1 MSYCDDKKLVINISK
16 EARAEIE
23 ARLESGIAD
32 MIEYPFDKS
41 PLLKEKFKSAT
52 NIVEKRD
59 LKQQILKERKRF
71 IEHNK
76 LFKHLL
82 DGSIQSLHESNAL
95 VMPNDFVDNR
105 LDWIQGLFQEAYGQ
119 SAFSRRDKGVEMSGL
134 NNSEKWDDGKIR
146 YILNKVKRW
155 EKRAEKEV
163 DLNSYEDTIKKPLL
177 TAASLD
183 TSGQA
188 RKLVEMTQSL
198 LDSHLQKGYPWKI
211 SIIDPNTGQK
221 NPISLESIDNKISAI
236 GARGDVPELNL
247 NQKVFAVSQLS
258 EELLHDEVRNIMP
271 RDIPTNPKDFI
282 KWRNSWGG
290 KKFFEMI
297 KFESERHEIGDNE
310 SKYVMIPLHSDKV
323 GVKWL
328 KKQRN
333 LQLQQGSISI
343 NPGEKENAF
352 LIYRIPDDIS
362 GFFSDI
368 KKNQSITE
376 ESLKKHL
383 LPSELEEGFF
393 TAQEHRLYKYE
404 NIPNSLT
411 PKRKYANWKRGVKFN
426 DAIYEPSDGWMP
438 EMWEAIDMQREWNQ
452 LFFEKVL
459 KKQYK
464 ESIYEYQSYVQQVT
478 SQLTKQGWDLES
490 IKELMDKVN
499 DIGGIEFNI
508 HEDKD
513 GNFMSANSYVRKAS
527 KWSYGHIKFERPV
540 YESMMEEAMHI
551 VKSSYLPEIEAQLAT
566 DYNILES
573 DESSIGEISESTE
586 RIAEFENKKEYYESM
601 VENMGKKL
609 YGESDTD
616 LERRDMMA
624 VSRILASKGR
634 TLFTDH
640 KRRRKDRGVWQEYVD
655 QSTRANEL
663 TLLKL
668 QLLKSVLAL
677 QHNPKLVNYLV
688 DQTRASSGHADIE
701 SGFLNLNYSDQTIA
715 NMFGDDIDA
724 EGIRDRG
731 LIYRGYKT
739 GANLGGWTS
748 LTNNTQRINNVIN
761 YGFKST
767 FESIRAVMYGDE
779 NFKDPQEIRRQ
790 VEETGVLH
798 PGNAFIDMLTMGID
812 MDATSEYKEMLLPLV
827 DTVRLWQ
834 STSLPDFL
842 NNSKGWDKLISSAQR
857 RGAVGEKIQI
867 EELKR
872 VKTELY
878 KIMHD
883 PTANNEKERK
893 RLSKRFKD
901 LRIGLTQNN
910 INRLVKWKLQ
920 WFPLGVGEKL
930 FTMSGSEEQMR
941 LESAYQGLR
950 EAYNMGRV
958 NVPSDRKWKYTDSED
973 AVDMARLYVYY
984 NLFGFTKVIAPKAFR
999 SAFGGIWLQWR
1010 QYDFNQIVLEH
1021 EIFRAAALSPEFAQK
1036 YPSLGTAA
1044 LAPRI
1049 TFQIMK
1055 KIIRGGSQAARLFG
1069 LSKEQ
1074 VKYWT
1079 KYIKVN
1085 KDLDDKNLDR
1095 ATNLFLT
1102 RGLAAILGKIMWM
1115 NFAPYTFIRSAMSIP
1130 KMLARNKINQR
1141 MIFGLESPLI
1151 GKIMTMSMVAALVA
1165 KWGTRGLDDEDDTLE
1180 DFLRDMPVPS
1190 EVLSMFLWIKDFS
1203 ENAFRGARPYLPS
1216 PIKEVSQVID
1226 KFID

>member
-1 MSYCDDKKLVINISK
+1 MSYCDDKKLAINIAQ
-16 EARAEIE
+16 EARAELE

-32 MIEYPFDKS
+32 MIEYPFDKT

-52 NIVEKRD
+52 SNVEKRD
-59 LKQQILKERKRF
+59 LKKQILKEKRRF
-71 IEHNK
+71 IQHGK

-82 DGSIQSLHESNAL
+82 DGSIQSLYESNAL
-95 VMPNDFVDNR
+95 VIPNDFVDNR
-105 LDWIQGLFQEAYGQ
+105 LDWVQGIFQEAYNQ
-119 SAFSRRDKGVEMSGL
+119 STFSQRGEGVEMSGL
-134 NNSEKWDDGKIR
+134 NNSERWDDGKIR
-146 YILNKVKRW
+146 YVLNKVKRW
-155 EKRAEKEV
+155 EKRAEKQV
-163 DLNSYEDTIKKPLL
+163 DLTSYEDTIKKPLL
-177 TAASLD
+177 LAASLD
-183 TSGQA
+183 KSGQA
-188 RKLVEMTQSL
+188 KKLVGMTQSL
-198 LDSHLQKGYPWKI
+198 LDSHLQKGYSWKI

-221 NPISLESIDNKISAI
+221 SPISLESIDNKISAI
-236 GARGDVPELNL
+236 GARGDVSELTS

-271 RDIPTNPKDFI
+271 RDIPTSPKDFI

-328 KKQRN
+328 RKQRN

-352 LIYRIPDDIS
+352 LIYRIPDDVS

-404 NIPNSLT
+404 NIPNTMT
-411 PKRKYANWKRGVKFN
+411 PKRKYANWKKGVKFN

-438 EMWEAIDMQREWNQ
+438 EMWESIDMQREWNE

-459 KKQYK
+459 KEQYK
-464 ESIYEYQSYVQQVT
+464 KSIDEYQTYINQIT

-490 IKELMDKVN
+490 IKELIDKVN
-499 DIGGIEFNI
+499 EIGGMQFNI

-527 KWSYGHIKFERPV
+527 KWSYGHIKFDKPV
-540 YESMMEEAMHI
+540 YESMMREAMHVI
-551 VKSSYLPEIEAQLAT
+551 KSSYLPEIEAQMAT

-573 DESSIGEISESTE
+573 DESSMGEKSESRE
-586 RIAEFENKKEYYESM
+586 RIAEFEDKKKYYESM
-601 VENMGKKL
+601 IENMGKRL
-609 YGESDTD
+609 SSDSD
-616 LERRDMMA
+616 SALDKREMMS

-640 KRRRKDRGVWQEYVD
+640 KQRRKDRGVWQEYVD

-663 TLLKL
+663 TLLKV

-677 QHNPKLVNYLV
+677 QHNPKLVNYIV
-688 DQTRASSGHADIE
+688 DQTRATAGHADIQ
-701 SGFLNLNYSDQTIA
+701 SGFFGYNISDQHVA

-724 EGIRDRG
+724 EGVRDRG
-731 LIYRGYKT
+731 LIWRGYKT
-739 GANLGGWTS
+739 GATLGSYTS
-748 LTNNTQRINNVIN
+748 LGNNTQRLSNVIN
-761 YGFKST
+761 YGLKST
-767 FESIRAVMYGDE
+767 WESIMAVRNGDE
-779 NFKDPQEIRRQ
+779 NFQDPQDIRRQ

-798 PGNAFIDMLTMGID
+798 PGNAFIDMLTLGIN
-812 MDATSEYKEMLLPLV
+812 MDSASEIKESILPLV
-827 DTVRLWQ
+827 DVARLWKA
-834 STSLPDFL
+834 TSLPDFL
-842 NNSKGWDKLISSAQR
+842 NNSKGWDKLIASAQR

-878 KIMHD
+878 KIVHE
-883 PTANNEKERK
+883 PTANNKKEITQ
-893 RLSKRFKD
+893 LSKRFKD

-920 WFPLGVGEKL
+920 WFPFMGKYL
-930 FTMSGSEEQMR
+930 TMSGSEEQMR

-950 EAYNMGRV
+950 YAYDMGRV
-958 NVPSDRKWKYTDSED
+958 NVPSGRKWKYTDSDD
-973 AVDMARLYVYY
+973 AVKEARLYVYN
-984 NLFGFTKVIAPKAFR
+984 NLFGFTKVIAPKVFR
-999 SAFGGIWLQWR
+999 SAIGGSSLQWR
-1010 QYDFNQIVLEH
+1010 QYDYNQIILEH
-1021 EIFRAAALSPEFAQK
+1021 ETFRAAALSPEFAQK

-1044 LAPRI
+1044 LAPRM

-1055 KIIRGGSQAARLFG
+1055 KIIRGGSQSARLFG

-1079 KYIKVN
+1079 KFIKVN

-1102 RGLAAILGKIMWM
+1102 RGLAAILGKVMYM
-1115 NFAPYTFIRSAMSIP
+1115 KFAPYTIIRSALAIP
-1130 KMLARNKINQR
+1130 KMIFGRNKVNQR
-1141 MIFGLESPLI
+1141 FMNGMASPLI
-1151 GKIMTMSMVAALVA
+1151 GKMITMAMMVDLFAR
-1165 KWGTRGLDDEDDTLE
+1165 WGIRGLDDEDDTIE
-1180 DFLRDMPVPS
+1180 DFIRDLPLPT
-1190 EVLSMFLWIKDFS
+1190 EVLSMFLWLIDFS
-1203 ENAFRGARPYLPS
+1203 ENALRGARPYIPS
-1216 PIKEVSQVID
+1216 PIKEIAEVVDDYID
-1226 KFID
+1226 